1 MLKKGYK
8 LYSILFGKCPRCHQE
23 SMYETKNP
31 YKLKTTLKLNENCSS
46 CNLHYH
52 LEPSFFTGSMYVSY
66 PIGIAFTVPPFII
79 SHVLCKASLLTTFFS
94 ITATLIISLPIIARL
109 SRNIWI
115 NFFVNHDKDAMK
127 KHKNTNASN

>member
-8 LYSILFGKCPRCHQE
+8 IYSILLGKCPKCHEE
-23 SMYETKNP
+23 SMYEVKNP
-31 YKLKTTLKLNENCSS
+31 YKVKTTLKLNENCSS

-79 SHVLCKASLLTTFFS
+79 SHMLCEASLLTTFFA
-94 ITATLIISLPIIARL
+94 ITTTLIISLPIIARL
-109 SRNIWI
+109 SRNLWI
-115 NFFVNHDKDAMK
+115 NFFVNYDKETIK
-127 KHKNTNASN
+127 KNTSS

>member
-8 LYSILFGKCPRCHQE
+8 LYSILSGTCPRCQQE
-23 SMYETKNP
+23 SMYVTKNP

-66 PIGIAFTVPPFII
+66 PIGIAFTVPPFLI
-79 SHVLCKASLLTTFFS
+79 SHVLCEASLLTTFFA
-94 ITATLIISLPIIARL
+94 ITGTLIAALPIIARV
-109 SRNIWI
+109 SRNLWI
-115 NFFVNHDKDAMK
+115 NFFVNYDKDAVN
-127 KHKNTNASN
+127 KHKSK

>member
-8 LYSILFGKCPRCHQE
+8 LYSILLGKCPRCHKE
-23 SMYETKNP
+23 SMYEAKNP

-79 SHVLCKASLLTTFFS
+79 SHILCEASLLTTFLT
-94 ITATLIISLPIIARL
+94 ITTTLIIGLPIIARL

-115 NFFVNHDKDAMK
+115 NFFVNYDKDAVK
-127 KHKNTNASN
+127 KHENILS

>member
-8 LYSILFGKCPRCHQE
+8 IYSILLGKCPKCHEE
-23 SMYETKNP
+23 SMYEVKNP
-31 YKLKTTLKLNENCSS
+31 YKVKTTLKLNENCSS

-79 SHVLCKASLLTTFFS
+79 SHMLCEASLLTTFFA
-94 ITATLIISLPIIARL
+94 ITTTLIISLPIIARL
-109 SRNIWI
+109 SRNLWI
-115 NFFVNHDKDAMK
+115 NFFVNYDKETIK
-127 KHKNTNASN
+127 KNASS

>member
-8 LYSILFGKCPRCHQE
+8 LYSILFGKCPRCHEE
-23 SMYETKNP
+23 SMYEVKNP

-66 PIGIAFTVPPFII
+66 PIGIAFTVPPFIV
-79 SHVLCKASLLTTFFS
+79 SHVLCEASLLTTFFA
-94 ITATLIISLPIIARL
+94 ITGTLIFSLPIIARL

-115 NFFVNHDKDAMK
+115 NFFVNYDKDAVE
-127 KHKNTNASN
+127 KHITK